1 MRKGWNVLVNPR
13 VLLFSFLRRWQC
25 GLITG
30 SPLVSILTLSP
41 RPHTDS
47 ASPLDPGGRGA
58 GAPGLWVRFEGD
70 PGSRPFQGAVRKRH
84 SPRGSSG
91 VCSEACYR
99 SRDWGQST
107 ELWGPYES
115 TVTTSFLEDPPCFS
129 PIPPSGERAP
139 GCPPWSP
146 ATE

>member
-13 VLLFSFLRRWQC
+13 ALLFSFLRRWQC

-30 SPLVSILTLSP
+30 SPLVSISTLSP

-115 TVTTSFLEDPPCFS
+115 TVTTSFLEDLPCFS